1 MDSGE
6 HGQTLEVHH
15 NGHHWQKGLL
25 FHSDCKRPHALR
37 SGVLQERRAELL
49 KGEIKHL
56 KGEYKELKDLQK
68 EVAGKDFLGRPRQQV
83 KLDYEESSKREQDM
97 DFAEQNGFSLSL
109 KIRTRYM
116 PLVDNKCKAVID
128 GYLYDVSYVDKN
140 RVEQW
145 LYLEGVKQL
154 DSD

>member
-1 MDSGE
+1 MNKTKFARYNDGVVLIYREREKRSNFAAKENVSALEDMD
-6 HGQTLEVHH
+6 
-15 NGHHWQKGLL
+15 
-25 FHSDCKRPHALR
+25 F
-37 SGVLQERRAELL
+37 
-49 KGEIKHL
+49 I
-56 KGEYKELKDLQK
+56 
-68 EVAGKDFLGRPRQQV
+68 V

-145 LYLEGVKQL
+145 LYLEGVRRL
-154 DSD
+154 DTV